1 MIRGILRLA
10 TAVAGIL
17 RFESQSV
24 APVAG
29 EGDAKWNKLFPVD
42 TTRFRRDFPGGRIT
56 LTRSYLQSFVRNWE
70 KQGKVA
76 LPVDYWHDDESPDSI
91 ASGWI
96 EDLELRADGLYA
108 RIKWTAAAKAKID
121 ADELRF
127 LSPSFIHDGMDSTTG
142 QRQGPTLLGAAL
154 LNKPFLF
161 DLPRVAAGAVP
172 HLTHTQE
179 SNVDKKLI
187 CAALGMPEDTADD
200 VLIEKMKSLCGA
212 SAKMA
217 AELTEKVELAAKPF
231 KVELSAAREQVT
243 ALQAEVSKLK
253 SEKTDAEIATFLG
266 TLEAEKKLLPANRD
280 TAKEICLKMGLEF
293 AKKHFAA
300 AAPVVPEGE
309 KGFKGEDTTKLSK
322 EQAVSALETEL
333 ARLQKDNP
341 GLSVREAR
349 KRLAA
354 EKPELLR
361 MSASA

>member
-1 MIRGILRLA
+1 MTGS
-10 TAVAGIL
+10 T
-17 RFESQSV
+17 
-24 APVAG
+24 
-29 EGDAKWNKLFPVD
+29 
-42 TTRFRRDFPGGRIT
+42 
-56 LTRSYLQSFVRNWE
+56 
-70 KQGKVA
+70 
-76 LPVDYWHDDESPDSI
+76 
-91 ASGWI
+91 
-96 EDLELRADGLYA
+96 
-108 RIKWTAAAKAKID
+108 RIKWTAAAKARID

-127 LSPSFIHDGMDSTTG
+127 LSPSFVHDGIDSTTG
-142 QRQGPTLLGAAL
+142 NRQGPTLLGAAL

-161 DLPRVAAGAVP
+161 DLPRVAAGAAHSHHP
-172 HLTHTQE
+172 NTQE
-179 SNVDKKLI
+179 NDMDKKLV

-212 SAKMA
+212 GAKMA
-217 AELTEKVELAAKPF
+217 QELAEKVELTSKPL

-243 ALQAEVSKLK
+243 SLQAEVSKLK
-253 SEKTDAEIATFLG
+253 GEKTEAEIATFLG
-266 TLEAEKKLLPANRD
+266 QLEAEKKLLPANRD

-293 AKKHFAA
+293 AKKHFASSA
-300 AAPVVPEGE
+300 TVVPEGE

>member
-1 MIRGILRLA
+1 MIHHVLRLA
-10 TAVAGIL
+10 AAVAGVL

-24 APVAG
+24 AATG

-127 LSPSFIHDGMDSTTG
+127 LSPSFVHDGTDSTTG

-172 HLTHTQE
+172 RLTHTQE
-179 SNVDKKLI
+179 NDMDKKLI

-200 VLIEKMKSLCGA
+200 ALIERMKSLVSAG
-212 SAKMA
+212 AKMA
-217 AELTEKVELAAKPF
+217 ADVEAKVELAAKPF

-243 ALQAEVSKLK
+243 KLQATVAKLEAEKAEAEV
-253 SEKTDAEIATFLG
+253 ATFLG
-266 TLEAEKKLLPANRD
+266 QLEAEKKLLPANRD
-280 TAKEICLKMGLEF
+280 TAKEICLKLGIEF

-309 KGFKGEDTTKLSK
+309 KGFKGEDTTKLSR
-322 EQAVSALETEL
+322 EQATAAFDAEI
-333 ARLQKDNP
+333 ARLQKENP
-341 GLSVREAR
+341 NLSVREAR
-349 KRLAA
+349 RILGQQ
-354 EKPELLR
+354 KPELLR
-361 MSASA
+361 MSVSA